1 MKSHSL
7 LSMSHSSGSSRLSSP
22 AGLVVT
28 STSESSVKISWG
40 YGAGGG
46 QTGTRVKWGRERSED
61 NFIDEIDLPLP
72 QKKFEIT
79 GLAPGT
85 RYYIHVYG
93 INTEEASSP
102 MWVEAATSLAT
113 SPPAAP
119 TNLNAVPT
127 RDSMALTWSGP
138 ANVTCY
144 KISYGVAPSGP
155 ATDTTSLDPA
165 CTIVGLLSNT
175 NYYIDVRSSN
185 SNGDSA
191 PARIVKQT
199 LQVPAPPADLHVTPG
214 SSKMNLTWSPSPGAI
229 EYVVHYRVEP
239 GGAPQTLVTSN
250 SNHELTGLSKNTSY
264 FIEVSAANTN
274 GDSLPA
280 TITEK
285 TLDGPPIPSHP
296 GVLHLIVTYDR
307 VAVSWAGTPREP
319 GYELIYGLE
328 DKYPEVIDTLTT
340 EHLTAGI
347 RYLVP
352 DTRYFIEVR
361 AFNASGHSEPS
372 RASTMI
378 GPDRTQPRNLRTP
391 GRTFCEAWVKWDRPE
406 DHSYLIDYEI
416 TCPGREPVRT
426 TALEFI
432 ATGLTPEKEYL
443 FKVQP
448 RRPEGPV
455 PALTASI
462 SVMTHDQVPPT
473 SPRGFKSEALTEGN
487 ARLSWHPSD
496 DNVGVTGYEVRRN
509 GGAWEPVSQDS
520 RTCYP
525 VTGFTNGVAEVFEVR
540 ARDAAGN
547 CSIPALINL
556 SGS

>member
-1 MKSHSL
+1 M
-7 LSMSHSSGSSRLSSP
+7 
-22 AGLVVT
+22 T
-28 STSESSVKISWG
+28 SIAELSVKIAWG
-40 YGAGGG
+40 YSAGGG
-46 QTGTRVKWGRERSED
+46 QTGSRVKWGREPSD
-61 NFIDEIDLPLP
+61 DTFIDQKDLPLP
-72 QKKFEIT
+72 QKTFEIT

-85 RYYIHVYG
+85 RYFIHVYG
-93 INTEEASSP
+93 LKDEEVSSSRR
-102 MWVEAATSLAT
+102 VEAVTSPAT
-113 SPPAAP
+113 SPPSGPTNLSAAP
-119 TNLNAVPT
+119 TSN
-127 RDSMALTWSGP
+127 SMALIWSGP
-138 ANVTCY
+138 ANATCY
-144 KISYGVAPSGP
+144 KIGYGIAPSGP
-155 ATDTTSLDPA
+155 ATDTTSIELA

-175 NYYIDVRSSN
+175 NYYFDVRSSN
-185 SNGDSA
+185 NNGDSA

-199 LQVPAPPADLHVTPG
+199 LQVPAPPTDLRATPG
-214 SSKMNLTWSPSPGAI
+214 ITSMGLTWSASPGAI
-229 EYVVHYRVEP
+229 EYVIHYRVEP

-280 TITEK
+280 TIAEK

-307 VAVSWAGTPREP
+307 VAVSWAGTPKEP
-319 GYELIYGLE
+319 GYELTYGLE

>member
-1 MKSHSL
+1 
-7 LSMSHSSGSSRLSSP
+7 
-22 AGLVVT
+22 
-28 STSESSVKISWG
+28 VKISWG

-46 QTGTRVKWGRERSED
+46 QTGTRVKWGRERSDD
-61 NFIDEIDLPLP
+61 NVIDQIDLPLP

-113 SPPAAP
+113 SPPAGP

-155 ATDTTSLDPA
+155 ATDTTSPDPSF
-165 CTIVGLLSNT
+165 TVVGLLSNT
-175 NYYIDVRSSN
+175 NYYFDVRSSN

-199 LQVPAPPADLHVTPG
+199 LQVPAPPTDLRATPG
-214 SSKMNLTWSPSPGAI
+214 ITVMGLTWSPSPGAI
-229 EYVVHYRVEP
+229 EYVIHYRVEP
-239 GGAPQTLVTSN
+239 GGAPQTLVTSH

-264 FIEVSAANTN
+264 FIEVNAANTN

-280 TITEK
+280 TLTEK

-296 GVLHLIVTYDR
+296 GVLHLIVTFDR
-307 VAVSWAGTPREP
+307 VAVSWAGTPKEP
-319 GYELIYGLE
+319 GYELTYGLE

-347 RYLVP
+347 KYLVP
-352 DTRYFIEVR
+352 DARYFIEVR

-372 RASTMI
+372 RTSTTI

-391 GRTFCEAWVKWDRPE
+391 GRTFCEAWLKWDRPE

-426 TALEFI
+426 TALEFL
-432 ATGLTPEKEYL
+432 ATGLAPEKEYL

-455 PALTASI
+455 PALPASI
-462 SVMTHDQVPPT
+462 SVVTHDRVPPT
-473 SPRGFKSEALTEGN
+473 CPQGLKLNALTG
-487 ARLSWHPSD
+487 ASAMLSWSASD
-496 DNVGVTGYEVRRN
+496 DNVGVTGYEIRRN
-509 GGAWEPVSQDS
+509 GGAWFPVSEADPIS
-520 RTCYP
+520 HSVSDLTS
-525 VTGFTNGVAEVFEVR
+525 GVVELFEVR
-540 ARDAAGN
+540 AKDAAGN
-547 CSIPALINL
+547 HSIAAPLRV
-556 SGS
+556 SGSPS